1 VLIMTCRSFVAL
13 AFAAIMAIACSPSV
27 GKDLKPV
34 EGDSFL
40 GPADAKVVLI
50 EFFAPTCPACK
61 SWHDKNW
68 EQLKTSYIDTGKI
81 KFVFRE
87 LPSHNP
93 PVDASIFAIARCAG
107 AERYS
112 EVIDQAFVRQEA
124 IELASRS
131 VEGPRPALAD
141 LAKTFGLSAAQFESC
156 IRDPANVDRIF
167 AVQQD
172 AQARRVGGTPT
183 IFVNDREVPNPT
195 FEALAREIET
205 ALTAP

>member
-1 VLIMTCRSFVAL
+1 M
-13 AFAAIMAIACSPSV
+13 
-27 GKDLKPV
+27 
-34 EGDSFL
+34 
-40 GPADAKVVLI
+40 
-50 EFFAPTCPACK
+50 
-61 SWHDKNW
+61 
-68 EQLKTSYIDTGKI
+68 
-81 KFVFRE
+81 
-87 LPSHNP
+87 
-93 PVDASIFAIARCAG
+93 
-107 AERYS
+107 
-112 EVIDQAFVRQEA
+112 RQEA